1 MALAGCGMI
10 YEFLLSHYAARVLGA
25 TEAAI
30 FGVFT
35 VMIAAMGVG
44 AFAAA
49 KIRNPFTGFAWLE
62 LLIALIGSTAVL
74 FIAAI
79 VAITYLLPSMIAQTY
94 GLQGVE
100 FNGGLIDGLRLFA
113 NAVPYIMAFILGV
126 LIGAEIPLIAR
137 VRENIYGMHLENN
150 TGTIYGADYIGAGVG
165 AFIFVLFLLQ
175 LEHSLAAV
183 VAATVNVLA
192 GLVFFIRYRKQID
205 WATPLLIGHLLVAV
219 IVMIVGIRG
228 GHWESAMEDMLY
240 KDKVI
245 HSMQTRYQRVVVT
258 KRIMDPGKAPV
269 YALHIN
275 GHTQFSSRDEQIY
288 HSMLV
293 YPAMTASA
301 RHDKVLIIGG
311 GDGLAL
317 RDVLK
322 WNPDNVVLVDL
333 DEQIIDFFSE
343 PYYSDSDIIN
353 APLLALNG
361 GALKDPR
368 VEVKIGDA
376 FLIVDQLLQTQ
387 SRFDTIIVDLPDPNH
402 PDLNKLYSAR
412 FYSKLLHLLA
422 GDGAISV
429 QSTSP
434 YHAPE
439 AFKSIGKT
447 MNFAGFENVEQYHA
461 NVPSF
466 GEWGWTIATPSGQ
479 PPKQRLEA
487 LKIMP
492 QEDEWLSKELMLGA
506 FAFGKDFYKDI
517 KHIKINRLNSTVL
530 YDYHRQGWAR
540 ESESIWR

>member
-1 MALAGCGMI
+1 
-10 YEFLLSHYAARVLGA
+10 
-25 TEAAI
+25 
-30 FGVFT
+30 
-35 VMIAAMGVG
+35 
-44 AFAAA
+44 
-49 KIRNPFTGFAWLE
+49 
-62 LLIALIGSTAVL
+62 
-74 FIAAI
+74 
-79 VAITYLLPSMIAQTY
+79 
-94 GLQGVE
+94 
-100 FNGGLIDGLRLFA
+100 
-113 NAVPYIMAFILGV
+113 
-126 LIGAEIPLIAR
+126 
-137 VRENIYGMHLENN
+137 
-150 TGTIYGADYIGAGVG
+150 
-165 AFIFVLFLLQ
+165 
-175 LEHSLAAV
+175 
-183 VAATVNVLA
+183 
-192 GLVFFIRYRKQID
+192 
-205 WATPLLIGHLLVAV
+205 
-219 IVMIVGIRG
+219 
-228 GHWESAMEDMLY
+228 
-240 KDKVI
+240 
-245 HSMQTRYQRVVVT
+245 
-258 KRIMDPGKAPV
+258 
-269 YALHIN
+269 
-275 GHTQFSSRDEQIY
+275 IY

-293 YPAMTASA
+293 YPAMAASA

-333 DEQIIDFFSE
+333 DERIIDFFSE
-343 PYYSDSDIIN
+343 PYYSGSDIIN
-353 APLLALNG
+353 EPLLALNG

-434 YHAPE
+434 FHAPE

-466 GEWGWTIATPSGQ
+466 GEWGWTIATPLGQ

-487 LKIMP
+487 LKVMP
-492 QEDEWLSKELMLGA
+492 QEDEWLSKELILGA
-506 FAFGKDFYKDI
+506 FAFGKDFYDDI
-517 KHIKINRLNSTVL
+517 NTIKINRLNSTVL

-540 ESESIWR
+540 ESESIWQ